1 MLNMQTSNQ
10 IRKQFSQPLKEF
22 CTLNVIVLLIALLQL
37 LFWTVFIKLI
47 NYPATFTLYQIM
59 CSMLDN
65 CKLIRIFTS
74 YHYVIKLYY
83 LHCNLS
89 LYQHQ
94 MRPVQHNTFSQE
106 DFCYFLVF
114 CCLGKRCVHE
124 KKAFGEYYRLK
135 RLTLKIVSKFFD
147 DKK

>member
-1 MLNMQTSNQ
+1 MLNTQTSNQ

-47 NYPATFTLYQIM
+47 NYPATFTLWFKILIIQTI
-59 CSMLDN
+59 CSRLDN
-65 CKLIRIFTS
+65 FKLTRIFTTH
-74 YHYVIKLYY
+74 HYVIKLYY
-83 LHCNLS
+83 LHCKLS

-94 MRPVQHNTFSQE
+94 MRPVQQNKFSQE

-114 CCLGKRCVHE
+114 VASVKDVCMREKPLGNITVLN
-124 KKAFGEYYRLK
+124 G
-135 RLTLKIVSKFFD
+135 
-147 DKK
+147 